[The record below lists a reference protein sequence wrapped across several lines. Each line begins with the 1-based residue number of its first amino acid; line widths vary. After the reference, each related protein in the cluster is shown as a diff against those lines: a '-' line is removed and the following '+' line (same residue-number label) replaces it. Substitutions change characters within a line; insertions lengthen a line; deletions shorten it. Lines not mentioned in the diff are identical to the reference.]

1 MIDKEDITLFKVWA
15 NEGSIFYDEYSQ
27 TFMLGTHNDLG
38 ESEFYRIMPEL
49 TGLFSPVTFGDSE
62 RYSFCY
68 GQLDKNNTSVSRFKP
83 EAAKLL
89 IVISFSYFNYEHHKN
104 NLLTAISFSS
114 FHHKNSFENQA
125 HHIDDAIAQAKI
137 LNQEGRVNDETTL
150 KAAVLE
156 NIVSGTHV
164 KFESIE
170 MFFGK
175 DVREIVEVLTNI
187 NSHNDM
193 SAEALLKEFSGASD
207 STKQVQLAIILTNL
221 KYTVTQTAEK
231 RKINLS
237 WRDELAKVCE
247 GASADLSHIYKIER
261 SKLN

>member
-49 TGLFSPVTFGDSE
+49 TGLFRPVTFGDSE
-62 RYSFCY
+62 LYSFCY
-68 GQLDKNNTSVSRFKP
+68 GQLDKNN
-83 EAAKLL
+83 LL
-89 IVISFSYFNYEHHKN
+89 A
-104 NLLTAISFSS
+104 AISFSN

-156 NIVSGTHV
+156 NTVSGTHV
-164 KFESIE
+164 RFESIE

-187 NSHNDM
+187 NSHNGM

-207 STKQVQLAIILTNL
+207 GTKQVQLAIILTNL

-237 WRDELAKVCE
+237 WCDELAKVCE